1 MTKKGQVDVV
11 LLDFAKAFDKVPHQR
26 LLHKLHFYGVRQST
40 LRWIESFLSKRKQ
53 SVLLDG
59 TRSSEAD
66 VLSGVP
72 QGTVLGPLLFL
83 AFIND
88 LLESTRNSDA
98 KFLADDCLLYRHTAS
113 TNDAALLQ
121 QDLKA
126 LERWEETGQMPFHPA
141 KCTVIR
147 ISTNRRQII
156 NTSYQLHD
164 HTLEVVDSSKYLGV
178 TISEDLTWRKYIVDT
193 ATKANKTLGFVR
205 RNLSECTSQVK
216 SVAYTTMVRPRLEYS
231 STVWDPHLTSDVHT
245 LEQVQRRAARFVH
258 RNYNQRTP
266 RSVTNMVQSLG
277 WESLQKRCYMD
288 RLSMLFKIQHG
299 LVDISQIPT
308 AW

>member
-1 MTKKGQVDVV
+1 MTKKGQVNVV
-11 LLDFAKAFDKVPHQR
+11 PDFAKAFDKVLHQR
-26 LLHKLHFYGVRQST
+26 LLHKLHFYSVRQST
-40 LRWIESFLSKRKQ
+40 LSWIESFLSKRKQ

-66 VLSGVP
+66 ILSGVP

-83 AFIND
+83 AFIKD
-88 LLESTRNSDA
+88 LPESTRNSDA
-98 KFLADDCLLYRHTAS
+98 RFFADDCLLYRHIAL
-113 TNDAALLQ
+113 TNDTALLQ

-126 LERWEETGQMPFHPA
+126 LERWEETWQMTFHPG

-156 NTSYQLHD
+156 NTSYQLHEN
-164 HTLEVVDSSKYLGV
+164 TLEVVDSSKYLGV
-178 TISEDLTWRKYIVDT
+178 TISEDLTWRKYIEDT

-245 LEQVQRRAARFVH
+245 LGQVQRRAARFVH
-258 RNYNQRTP
+258 RNYAQRTP
-266 RSVTNMVQSLG
+266 RCVTNMVQSKVG
-277 WESLQKRCYMD
+277 RKIPSLIFTSGINRY
-288 RLSMLFKIQHG
+288 F
-299 LVDISQIPT
+299 P
-308 AW
+308 A